1 MSARTLRVLV
11 SLLAVG
17 VVVIYF
23 ASAQLSENLPVKVPD
38 AGKPG
43 APIAGLTKRQLDKF
57 YRCKEVYNKTFA
69 CKDGLG
75 PLYNEQSCAACHTSE
90 LQEGAPTRST
100 AHSATY
106 IAKRAA
112 KSRFAKNTVAEAR
125 ERVEPADVDFMV
137 TEGGPMLLK
146 KSIIDQFPAELQVPA
161 DCKLNPVSRPPA
173 AAEFTSIRTAPSLY
187 GLGLLEAIAEGDIIW
202 RANVQQKTKLP
213 VKGKASMPLTEISG
227 LPVVGKF
234 GKKAQHA
241 TIYSMCATELG
252 THLGLSNPC
261 FPHSYSATGVDN
273 LPECIKAATPPDPNA
288 TGKLLAQLAYYI
300 SLLAPPPRLATDDIT
315 PAMEHG
321 SRTFHKLGCAEC
333 HIPELRTA
341 EKVYVID
348 PDGPPLVFTESK
360 YPGNKTVYEKT
371 TDPQYLEI
379 RSLEQ
384 QAVPAYSDLLLH
396 SMGKD
401 LADGI
406 PQDSANGGQWRTAP
420 LWGCKS
426 KKSFLHDGRA
436 HTLDAAITAHGGEA
450 ESCTKAYKE
459 LPQNVKDDLA
469 AFLNA
474 L

>member
-1 MSARTLRVLV
+1 M
-11 SLLAVG
+11 
-17 VVVIYF
+17 YF
-23 ASAQLSENLPVKVPD
+23 ASVQLSDNLPVKIPD

-43 APIAGLTKRQLDKF
+43 APMVGLTKKQLEKF

-75 PLYNEQSCAACHTSE
+75 PLFNDQSCAACHTDKI
-90 LQEGAPTRST
+90 QEGGPAEST

-106 IAKRAA
+106 IAKRVP
-112 KSRFAKNTVAEAR
+112 KSRFAKSNVADAR
-125 ERVEPADVDFMV
+125 ERVETADVDFMV
-137 TEGGPMLLK
+137 AEGGPMLLK
-146 KSIIDQFPAELQVPA
+146 KSITEQFPTELQLPA

-173 AAEFTSIRTAPSLY
+173 AAEFNSIRTAPSLY
-187 GLGLLEAIAEGDIIW
+187 GLGLLEAIAEADIIW
-202 RANVQQKTKLP
+202 RASVQQKTKLP
-213 VKGKASMPLTEISG
+213 VKGKASQPLTEISG
-227 LPVVGKF
+227 LPVVGRF

-241 TIYSMCATELG
+241 TLYSMCATELG

-261 FPHSYSATGVDN
+261 FPHTNSGTGIDN
-273 LPECIKAATPPDPNA
+273 LPECIKAATPPDPNV
-288 TGKLLAQLAYYI
+288 TGKLLAQLAYYLT
-300 SLLAPPPRLATDDIT
+300 LLAPPPRLATEDIT
-315 PAMEHG
+315 PAIEHG

-333 HIPELRTA
+333 HVPELRTA

-348 PDGPPLVFTESK
+348 PDGPPLTFSESK
-360 YPGNKTVYEKT
+360 FPGNKTVYEKT
-371 TDPQYLEI
+371 TDRDPLYLEI
-379 RSLEQ
+379 RALEQ
-384 QAVPAYSDLLLH
+384 QAVPVYSDLLLH
-396 SMGKD
+396 NMGKE

-406 PQDSANGGQWRTAP
+406 PQESANGGQWRTAP

-436 HTLDAAITAHGGEA
+436 NSLDAAITAHGGEA
-450 ESCTKAYKE
+450 ESCAKAYKE